1 MAVGYALR
9 ETNPS
14 LQLWKKELRV
24 GWMIVQL
31 GQKARGVVFLEEP
44 LFKGFIGSA
53 ALKVRLKDSDKLRS
67 CGFQHTCCLEL

>member
-9 ETNPS
+9 ENNPS

-31 GQKARGVVFLEEP
+31 GQKARGVFLEET
-44 LFKGFIGSA
+44 LIEGFIGSA